1 MNAETWIQESFG
13 DHNIGK
19 EHKKLPGL
27 SFSFASV
34 DPNVP
39 GSWPQVADKPQSA
52 ETDEESLYFLQSSRD
67 DITPHM
73 SHPLPDDSTPLD
85 FSPILDEIGKVNA
98 DTAAPLAG
106 LWMQLPDE
114 NERALINILAQE
126 FDNSGQKQK
135 SSFWSTAKRLSV
147 GLSEEEYHEHYPWA
161 KFTDSLGSHSVD
173 ENS

>member
-1 MNAETWIQESFG
+1 MNAEAWIPERIGELSS
-13 DHNIGK
+13 GK
-19 EHKKLPGL
+19 EQNKPQRL
-27 SFSFASV
+27 SFNFASV

-39 GSWPQVADKPQSA
+39 GSWPPVDDKPQSA
-52 ETDEESLYFLQSSRD
+52 DTDEGSMYFLQSSRE

-73 SHPLPDDSTPLD
+73 SQPLPDDSTPLD

-98 DTAAPLAG
+98 NTAAPLAG

-114 NERALINILAQE
+114 NERALFNILAQE

-135 SSFWSTAKRLSV
+135 PSFWSTAKMLSV

-161 KFTDSLGSHSVD
+161 KFTDSLGSPSA
-173 ENS
+173 EEST